1 MPMRALIVEDHDILG
16 RNLETFLWMKD
27 IECHRE
33 LDGEK
38 WLFIASTE
46 NFDVIILDI
55 NLPKISGI
63 DICKQLREKGKTTPI
78 LMLTSRSAKND
89 IIDGLD
95 IGADD
100 YMTKPFDYDEL
111 YARVK
116 SLTRRNLENKSTTQ
130 IKYRD
135 FVIDLKNSTVNKN
148 GEDIHLSNLE
158 FELLKYFSQ
167 NVGKIIDKKELYEN
181 VWWEYDDFHNSKT
194 VDVYIGYLR
203 KKMGKDIVE
212 TKKGFWYIMH

>member
-1 MPMRALIVEDHDILG
+1 MRILIVEDHEILW
-16 RNLETFLWMKD
+16 RNLQTFLSIKN
-27 IECHRE
+27 IESHVSR
-33 LDGEK
+33 DGEDG
-38 WLFIASTE
+38 LFLALTE
-46 NFDVIILDI
+46 KFDMIILDI
-55 NLPKISGI
+55 NLPKLSGVEV
-63 DICKQLREKGKTTPI
+63 CQKLREKWKNTPV
-78 LMLTSRSAKND
+78 LMLTSRSAKTD
-89 IIDGLD
+89 IITWLD

-111 YARVK
+111 FARIN
-116 SLTRRNLENKSTTQ
+116 SLTRRNLENKSTTK
-130 IKYRD
+130 IAHKN
-135 FVIDLKNSTVNKN
+135 FVIDLKSAQVFIDDREVK
-148 GEDIHLSNLE
+148 LSNLE

-167 NVGKIIDKKELYEN
+167 NREKIIPKSELYEN